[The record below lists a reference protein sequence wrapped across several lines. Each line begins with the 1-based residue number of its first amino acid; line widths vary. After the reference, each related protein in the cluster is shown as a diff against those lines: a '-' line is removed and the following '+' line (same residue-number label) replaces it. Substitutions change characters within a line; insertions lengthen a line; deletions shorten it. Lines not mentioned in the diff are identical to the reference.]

1 MVFCFQTYDYQDEK
15 MSINEKIENLEQK
28 LLDEI
33 SKLSPGI
40 LPKSKLRPIGN
51 FPLEVN
57 CIFILR
63 HILTFKTLHL
73 TFIFRL
79 FNIRIVIF
87 WLTVS
92 ISLTEKLLYYV
103 STVTHTSK
111 LRNTFQV
118 TCKTCKF
125 LCHF

>member
-33 SKLSPGI
+33 STF

-79 FNIRIVIF
+79 FNIRIVIL

-103 STVTHTSK
+103 STVTHTSN

-118 TCKTCKF
+118 TYKTCKF